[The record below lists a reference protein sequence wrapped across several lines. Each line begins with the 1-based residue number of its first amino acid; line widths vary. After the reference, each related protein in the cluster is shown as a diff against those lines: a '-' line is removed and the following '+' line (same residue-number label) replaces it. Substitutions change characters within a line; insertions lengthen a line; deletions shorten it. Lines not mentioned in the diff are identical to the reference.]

1 MNKDFLCLAR
11 ALVTELARQEK
22 DPAYGSI
29 RHGCKQQRLLAQ
41 QLHRKAG
48 VPEGLCG
55 LPEVA
60 KFQQVITEHQ
70 IVVLSTEHFNAIIY
84 EGPKREKQIYLYLN
98 QNHYDVIT
106 SVSAFLGRSYWC
118 LECKKGY
125 NKKEE
130 HRCSKVSKCCFT
142 EGCQGITQ
150 KAPWRECGEC
160 HRMFAGDEC

>member
-1 MNKDFLCLAR
+1 MSIWFTLGCHKAGLPLEREKTLLSNCPSYLTASDASFASIIKISCDRFSSARKD
-11 ALVTELARQEK
+11 T
-22 DPAYGSI
+22 AYGSI

-48 VPEGLCG
+48 VPEGLCR

-70 IVVLSTEHFNAIIY
+70 IVVFSAEHFTAIIY
-84 EGPKREKQIYLYLN
+84 KGPKREKQIYLYLY

-106 SVSAFLGRSYWC
+106 SVSTFLGTSYWC

-125 NKKEE
+125 NNKEE
-130 HRCSKVSKCCFT
+130 HCCSKV
-142 EGCQGITQ
+142 
-150 KAPWRECGEC
+150 
-160 HRMFAGDEC
+160 